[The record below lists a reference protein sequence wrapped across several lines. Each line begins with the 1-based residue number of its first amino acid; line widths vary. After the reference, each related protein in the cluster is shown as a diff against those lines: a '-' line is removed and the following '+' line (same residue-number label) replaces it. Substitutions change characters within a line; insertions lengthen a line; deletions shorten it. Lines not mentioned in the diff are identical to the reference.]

1 MDRTTR
7 WETAAI
13 REAPRRS
20 APPGVSQNRH
30 APARSID
37 EGADWAT
44 LQEAHAATG
53 IPVNTLRKWARR
65 ESVPSYLESDGE
77 LTLRMVDLAAVRE
90 RAAALGRT
98 VAPSPADPTAAIEA
112 TEPGPIS
119 APEPTTPTA
128 PEGTMI
134 VPVDAWNK
142 MLIQLGN
149 LHEAGQQLAEARE
162 RAAKAETEAEFLR
175 ERLAEVRADR
185 AAPPDEPVTADGL
198 PTMQELEQPAPPP
211 PEEQGTRFWRYVYQ
225 GWRSRRR

>member
-1 MDRTTR
+1 MLEART
-7 WETAAI
+7 
-13 REAPRRS
+13 
-20 APPGVSQNRH
+20 
-30 APARSID
+30 
-37 EGADWAT
+37 
-44 LQEAHAATG
+44 ATG

-77 LTLRMVDLAAVRE
+77 LTLRMVDLTAVRE

-98 VAPSPADPTAAIEA
+98 VAPAPPVDTAETTELEPVAEPEPPAPAPAD
-112 TEPGPIS
+112 
-119 APEPTTPTA
+119 
-128 PEGTMI
+128 TMI

-162 RAAKAETEAEFLR
+162 RAAKAETEVGFLR

-185 AAPPDEPVTADGL
+185 TTAPKLPVSEEIRPLSTESEEPIATAED
-198 PTMQELEQPAPPP
+198 
-211 PEEQGTRFWRYVYQ
+211 GTRFWRYVYQ